1 MVDNTISCFIK
12 GKNLKGGV
20 KDISPLIPGDII
32 KAEVI
37 NISSSGNATLRI
49 VGSKDF
55 SPLLIPAK
63 SEVLLNPGE
72 VLTLKVREFTGK
84 GVLKLE
90 ISERTDYRQQTTE
103 DGQQIKARIESLMQK
118 MESLISKA
126 SLKANNDLER
136 LMQHLLKTNPNE
148 LSLTSSEMA
157 RLTELLLRKL
167 KITKEGINE
176 RLYLL
181 NKEGLSLRDI
191 KDLLLS
197 HDLAKGES
205 IKALFEN
212 SGVLLETKVRN
223 FMEGLVS
230 EKEFSELL
238 KSDLKANLLRL
249 IEKKP
254 INELASGLIRDIET
268 FQGLSKINN
277 SFYTFLPFVWDNL
290 RDADLCFKRGE
301 TNKGDRFS
309 CRINLNLKRYGRLS
323 VIIVLHHKRIFTS
336 FMVEDR
342 GLKKIIED
350 NKNLL
355 QRSFIDSG
363 LALKAINVMA
373 FDAGAAWSDITN
385 GLDIKV

>member
-12 GKNLKGGV
+12 GKNLKVGV